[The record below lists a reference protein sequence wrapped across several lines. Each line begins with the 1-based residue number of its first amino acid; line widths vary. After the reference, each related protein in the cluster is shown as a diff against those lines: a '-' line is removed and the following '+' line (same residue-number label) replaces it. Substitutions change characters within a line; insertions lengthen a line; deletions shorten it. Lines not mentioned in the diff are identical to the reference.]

1 MNAVQDRWRH
11 LLALAADV
19 RALAPWDFMV
29 ETHNFAIPLPAPH
42 EVGLV
47 SVMGARGE
55 HFAVALYLG
64 RRAIVDFWALVADEG
79 GDEPEVILEIE
90 QLQLSWENRSALD
103 RRDRQVLADL
113 GLKPRGSH
121 SWPML
126 RRYRAG
132 YCPWFAT
139 DDEVAMMIVALEQ
152 LVALVPRLRPDCAI
166 LAPPPGRHYLLRYPP
181 TPSVPAADWCERFE
195 ALPLSEEIQIH
206 AVVDADRVTH
216 IDALPRLALEMELD
230 LFAAPMMRIDGK
242 SEGIGQPYYPYI
254 LLGVERG
261 RGIVVGFKTL
271 TALQGLER
279 MWSEIPAAFAD
290 LLIGAGARPERIFVH
305 RPLLAKLLA
314 RACEDHGIEMH
325 EVRKLKALAAA
336 RRSLSEMAVR

>member
-1 MNAVQDRWRH
+1 MTGLEDRWRRV
-11 LLALAADV
+11 LALAAEV
-19 RALAPWDFMV
+19 KALAPWEFMV
-29 ETHNFAIPLPAPH
+29 ETDNFAIPLPAPH

-55 HFAVALYLG
+55 HFAVAVYLG

-79 GDEPEVILEIE
+79 GEEPEAVLEID
-90 QLQLSWENRSALD
+90 QLQLSWEDRNMLD

-113 GLKPRGSH
+113 GVKPRGAH

-139 DDEVAMMIVALEQ
+139 DDEVVTMIAALEQ
-152 LVALVPRLRPDCAI
+152 LLAMAPRLRSDCAI

-181 TPSVPAADWCERFE
+181 SPSAPPGDWCERFE
-195 ALPLSEEIQIH
+195 AVPLSEELRIT
-206 AVVDADRVTH
+206 AFVDAGRVAQV
-216 IDALPRLALEMELD
+216 DALPQLALEMELD

-254 LLGVERG
+254 LMGVEG
-261 RGIVVGFKTL
+261 GDGVILGFKVL
-271 TALQGLER
+271 NALQGLEQ
-279 MWSEIPAAFAD
+279 MWSAIPAAFAD
-290 LLIGAGARPERIFVH
+290 LLIGAGTRPQRIFVH
-305 RPLLAKLLA
+305 RPLLAKLLG
-314 RACEDHGIEMH
+314 RVCENHGIEIQL
-325 EVRKLKALAAA
+325 VRTLRALAPA
-336 RRSLSEMAVR
+336 RRSLSEMVAR

>member
-1 MNAVQDRWRH
+1 MNELQDRWRR

-19 RALAPWDFMV
+19 KALAPWNFMI
-29 ETHNFAIPLPAPH
+29 ETDNFAIALPAPH

-55 HFAVALYLG
+55 HFAVAVYLG

-79 GDEPEVILEIE
+79 GDEPEAVLEID
-90 QLQLSWENRSALD
+90 QLQLSWEDRSALD
-103 RRDRQVLADL
+103 RRDRQLLADL
-113 GLKPRGSH
+113 GVKPRGSH

-132 YCPWFAT
+132 YFPWFAN
-139 DDEVAMMIVALEQ
+139 DDEVATMIAALEQ
-152 LVALVPRLRPDCAI
+152 LLAMAPRLRSDCAI
-166 LAPPPGRHYLLRYPP
+166 LAPPPDRHYLLRYPP
-181 TPSVPAADWCERFE
+181 SPSAPPADWCERFE
-195 ALPLSEEIQIH
+195 ALPFSEEVRINV
-206 AVVDADRVTH
+206 AVDAGRIKQV
-216 IDALPRLALEMELD
+216 DALPRLALEMELD

-242 SEGIGQPYYPYI
+242 SEGIGQPYYPYM

-261 RGIVVGFKTL
+261 RGMIVGFKIL
-271 TALQGLER
+271 TALQGLEQ

-290 LLIGAGARPERIFVH
+290 LLIGAAARPEHIFVH

-314 RACEDHGIEMH
+314 RVCENHGIEMH
-325 EVRKLKALAAA
+325 LVRKLKTLAAA
-336 RRSLSEMAVR
+336 RRSLSEMAAR